1 MSFVALAAIG
11 VAVFVAS
18 LISGVFGIA
27 GGMIMLGVLLI
38 FFDVP
43 TAMVLFSLLAA
54 TGNVWRVMNWWGH
67 VNWRILWGYATGGFI
82 ATVLMAF
89 IAFVP
94 SKAMVYLILGLIPYL
109 IELLPR
115 NHHPNIEWFGV
126 PLFSGLTTTAVQI
139 VAGNGGLFLDIFF
152 QKSSLDRKT
161 TVATKAI
168 CGTVGNVARMFYFG
182 AVAGIDETVLP
193 LWMFIPAVM
202 LAIAGTMV
210 APYFIDRMSDQDF
223 RRWTRQLIFV
233 VSAVYLVR
241 AVWLFW
247 ERAG

>member
-1 MSFVALAAIG
+1 MSVVSLAAIG
-11 VAVFVAS
+11 FAVFVAS
-18 LISGVFGIA
+18 LVSGVFGIA

-54 TGNVWRVMNWWGH
+54 TGNAWRVMSWWGH
-67 VNWRILWGYATGGFI
+67 INWRILRGYAAGGLI
-82 ATVLMAF
+82 ATVLMGF

-94 SKAMVYLILGLIPYL
+94 SKAMVYLILGLIPYV

-115 NHHPNIEWFGV
+115 DHHPNIEWRGV
-126 PLFSGLTTTAVQI
+126 PLFCGLATTAIQL
-139 VAGNGGLFLDIFF
+139 VAGNGGLFLDVFF

-168 CGTVGNVARMFYFG
+168 CGTVGNLARMAYFG
-182 AVAGIDETVLP
+182 TIAGIEESFP
-193 LWMFIPAVM
+193 LWAFLPAAA

-210 APYFIDRMSDQDF
+210 APYLLERMSDQEF
-223 RRWTRQLIFV
+223 RRWTRQIIFV

-241 AVWLFW
+241 AIWLFW
-247 ERAG
+247 QATG

>member
-1 MSFVALAAIG
+1 MSVVALAAIG

-18 LISGVFGIA
+18 LVSGVFGIA
-27 GGMIMLGVLLI
+27 GGMIMLGVLLV

-54 TGNVWRVMNWWGH
+54 VGNAWRVMSWWRYI
-67 VNWRILWGYATGGFI
+67 NWRVLWGYATGGFV

-94 SKAMVYLILGLIPYL
+94 SKAMVYLILGLTPFL

-115 NHHPNIEWFGV
+115 NHHPNIEWNGIAA
-126 PLFSGLTTTAVQI
+126 LSGLVTTAIQL
-139 VAGNGGLFLDIFF
+139 VAGNGGLLLDIFF
-152 QKSSLDRKT
+152 QKSLLDRKT

-168 CGTVGNVARMFYFG
+168 CGTVGNVARMVYFG
-182 AVAGIDETVLP
+182 AVAGVDESVP
-193 LWMFIPAVM
+193 LWTFIPAVL
-202 LAIAGTMV
+202 LAIAGTML
-210 APYFIDRMSDQDF
+210 APYFIDRMSDQEF

-233 VSAVYLVR
+233 VSTVYLVR
-241 AVWLFW
+241 AIWLFW
-247 ERAG
+247 VA